1 MDCKDYR
8 ILRNNGEII
17 HGLWM
22 YTVWTKPRVF
32 FKYII
37 NEDPF
42 DYYEMYKKAYTFKTL
57 IWNIFILMSIFFS
70 FSSCHCPL

>member
-32 FKYII
+32 FKYIM

-42 DYYEMYKKAYTFKTL
+42 DYYEM
-57 IWNIFILMSIFFS
+57 
-70 FSSCHCPL
+70 